1 MIAALLIAL
10 AGALPLASGHASI
23 WHPSIYG
30 FNVTDKTFDYDNRPV
45 APLMNYSFQKWW
57 FHGHLDYPPNPGD
70 FFELPAGKPATT
82 EIACNKGATTW
93 FNSSEGGDIRQGDN
107 VCPNSS
113 PAEYHTT
120 GPSDLKGCALAIAY
134 ESDVTKI
141 QPEDFTVFSIN
152 QTCVWT
158 RFTDFQVPA
167 RMPPCPPGGC
177 HCAWFWIHSQDSGGE
192 QNYMTG
198 FKCNV
203 TGSTSN
209 VPLAKPQIP
218 RRCGADPDNG
228 KPNAA
233 PGNCT
238 YGAKQ
243 PFYWFQAERNNM
255 FEGTYSPPFYLDLY
269 NFKDGAQDDI
279 FVDSYPNGLP
289 APSPNSTFVPTPF
302 LGNGVV
308 QATAGVGG
316 NSSETASS
324 SSVSTAFS
332 SATTN
337 TGIGSATSGASSGTA
352 SISSTSATLSA
363 SILSQ
368 TTSFSASL
376 SSSLSPELPVSTTS
390 VSLPSA
396 SATESD
402 LSTSSAITTTA
413 PAESVALTTSTVIST
428 LVVTVTAQ
436 PASGST
442 TAALSS
448 SSDAATS
455 SAFQS
460 SIAAS
465 AQSSFAPA
473 SATISSS
480 ATTSSLSSVATAASS
495 TASSS
500 VGFATA
506 GASTIFLNG
515 PSSSTPLPS
524 SAQVSTSASTGTQSA
539 SNTATQSAIPTT
551 IDLNFAVDTNQS
563 SSSVKGAVRPA
574 VLAAVPTNAMCK
586 RQFRRKVAL
595 RRRTEP
601 SAPEPTQIAPEA
613 GEEPAILS
621 RINLPG
627 LRRHRKLQ
635 QRSSLWHLF

>member
-23 WHPSIYG
+23 WHPSMYG

-45 APLMNYSFQKWW
+45 APLMNYTFQQWW

-107 VCPNSS
+107 VCPNSPTS
-113 PAEYHTT
+113 EYHTT
-120 GPSDLKGCALAIAY
+120 GFSDLKGCALAIAY

-141 QPEDFTVFSIN
+141 QPEDFTVFSVN

-209 VPLAKPQIP
+209 VPLAKPQVP

-302 LGNGVV
+302 LGNGVA

-316 NSSETASS
+316 NTSETASS
-324 SSVSTAFS
+324 SYISTTFS
-332 SATTN
+332 SAATSVASTSE
-337 TGIGSATSGASSGTA
+337 IGSTTSAASSDTA
-352 SISSTSATLSA
+352 SASPTSTSISA
-363 SILSQ
+363 STLSQ
-368 TTSFSASL
+368 TTSFSTSL
-376 SSSLSPELPVSTTS
+376 SSLSPELPVSTTS
-390 VSLPSA
+390 ASLLSA
-396 SATESD
+396 STTASD
-402 LSTSSAITTTA
+402 ISTSSTLAVTTTA
-413 PAESVALTTSTVIST
+413 PVESVAVTTSTVIST

-436 PASGST
+436 PSSDST
-442 TAALSS
+442 TTGLSS
-448 SSDAATS
+448 STGAASSASQGSVTTGTRSSIVVSATASSLSTATS
-455 SAFQS
+455 S
-460 SIAAS
+460 
-465 AQSSFAPA
+465 
-473 SATISSS
+473 SSS
-480 ATTSSLSSVATAASS
+480 LATLASS
-495 TASSS
+495 TTSSS

-515 PSSSTPLPS
+515 PPSSTVLS
-524 SAQVSTSASTGTQSA
+524 SPAQASTTASSNTQSA
-539 SNTATQSAIPTT
+539 SNTATQSAAPTT
-551 IDLNFAVDTNQS
+551 IDLNFAVDTNRS
-563 SSSVKGAVRPA
+563 STSVQDADRPA
-574 VLAAVPTNAMCK
+574 VLAVAPTNAM
-586 RQFRRKVAL
+586 
-595 RRRTEP
+595 
-601 SAPEPTQIAPEA
+601 
-613 GEEPAILS
+613 
-621 RINLPG
+621 
-627 LRRHRKLQ
+627 
-635 QRSSLWHLF
+635 W